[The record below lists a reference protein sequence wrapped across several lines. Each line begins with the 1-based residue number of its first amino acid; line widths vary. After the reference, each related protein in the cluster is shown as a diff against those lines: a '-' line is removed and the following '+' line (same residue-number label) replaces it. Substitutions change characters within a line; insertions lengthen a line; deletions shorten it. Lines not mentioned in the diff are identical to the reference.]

1 MLRGNIIIRA
11 SCSDREQWIRLIKK
25 GEMNAV
31 DLCLEDYS
39 KSEVEEMNKV
49 LEDHNK
55 VVIAYATPIL
65 NIFFLLVG
73 RLLTIFKQL
82 QKIDAE
88 IALNNRLLS
97 QIKPFIQFKD
107 IEPAIIEKQL
117 RGILA
122 LLGWDINIELHLREN
137 RDGIMVVVGSG
148 ITYSNKSGEI
158 GYRIELSTTKDVV
171 STSISSVI
179 EILNSEAFTLK
190 GFRTFIDMGKIE
202 GVYTSYISKLIEKKV
217 IDLKEVF

>member
-11 SCSDREQWIRLIKK
+11 NCSDREQWIRLIKK
-25 GEMNAV
+25 GEVNAV

-39 KSEVEEMNKV
+39 KSEVEEMNRV

-55 VVIAYATPIL
+55 VMIAYATPIL

-73 RLLTIFKQL
+73 RLLTLFKQL

-88 IALNNRLLS
+88 IVLNNRLLS
-97 QIKPFIQFKD
+97 QIKPFMQFKD

-122 LLGWDINIELHLREN
+122 MSGWDINIELHLREN
-137 RDGIMVVVGSG
+137 RDGVMVVVGSG
-148 ITYSNKSGEI
+148 ITYGNKSSEI

-179 EILNSEAFTLK
+179 EILNSEAFILK
-190 GFRTFIDMGKIE
+190 GFKTFIDMGKIE
-202 GVYTSYISKLIEKKV
+202 GVYTSYISKLIEKRV
-217 IDLKEVF
+217 VDLKEIF